1 MDIFLNKEE
10 QGALWRFLIIYVTSA
25 LFLMS
30 IIAILYYNNETNK
43 LHEKRSMEI
52 KTVVMGYEK
61 ELMQAEMDK
70 VPYLFHPPKE
80 FFTVAL
86 LKEDKQTLFSNFK
99 TPLLDLNT
107 TPYAVHRLATPI
119 NGVAYIVVDEEN
131 SERDILRLKLII
143 LFAMV
148 ISALFVGVEGYFL
161 SRLLLKPVHL
171 RIEKLN
177 HFIKDSSHELN
188 TPVAALMMSVSNL
201 KQSSFKD
208 VRVINHISISTKLIS
223 QIYNSLSYI
232 AFYDIDEVFE
242 ESFDLA
248 LLIQESV
255 GFFNEIAS
263 TKENTITAQLQTTFV
278 YMDKSRIQKVIH
290 NLLSNAIKYSYPQTA
305 ICVKLSEHL
314 LTVKNEGVGIHK
326 ENQKS
331 IFKRFERRSNAVGG
345 FGIGLDIVNSVCKM
359 YNIKVWV
366 ESIPNQ
372 ETTFFLHFPFTLSK
386 KA

>member
-119 NGVAYIVVDEEN
+119 NGVAYNVVDEEM

-143 LFAMV
+143 
-148 ISALFVGVEGYFL
+148 
-161 SRLLLKPVHL
+161 
-171 RIEKLN
+171 
-177 HFIKDSSHELN
+177 
-188 TPVAALMMSVSNL
+188 
-201 KQSSFKD
+201 
-208 VRVINHISISTKLIS
+208 
-223 QIYNSLSYI
+223 
-232 AFYDIDEVFE
+232 
-242 ESFDLA
+242 
-248 LLIQESV
+248 
-255 GFFNEIAS
+255 
-263 TKENTITAQLQTTFV
+263 
-278 YMDKSRIQKVIH
+278 
-290 NLLSNAIKYSYPQTA
+290 
-305 ICVKLSEHL
+305 
-314 LTVKNEGVGIHK
+314 
-326 ENQKS
+326 
-331 IFKRFERRSNAVGG
+331 
-345 FGIGLDIVNSVCKM
+345 
-359 YNIKVWV
+359 
-366 ESIPNQ
+366 
-372 ETTFFLHFPFTLSK
+372 
-386 KA
+386 